1 MAKMTPDEI
10 LAKST
15 NRSMQDAQKVRSE
28 MAYLVNTDPNF
39 RVMRSGNTLF
49 SYYNRKN
56 GNVDIA
62 MDTAATPR
70 ELIKDISEFVKA
82 MKLSKFKHGK
92 FDINNPQIE
101 RILRMANV
109 KYKLMTQPN
118 GRMSG
123 IMEF

>member
-10 LAKST
+10 LAKSS
-15 NRSMQDAQKVRSE
+15 NRTMQDAQKVRSQ
-28 MAYLVNTDPNF
+28 MGYLVKTDPNF

-49 SYYNRKN
+49 SYYNKQN

-70 ELIKDISEFVKA
+70 ELIKDVSEFVKA
-82 MKLSKFKHGK
+82 MKVAKFKQGK

-101 RILRMANV
+101 RVLKMAGV
-109 KYKLMTQPN
+109 KYKLIPQPN
-118 GRMSG
+118 GTMSG
-123 IMEF
+123 MVEF